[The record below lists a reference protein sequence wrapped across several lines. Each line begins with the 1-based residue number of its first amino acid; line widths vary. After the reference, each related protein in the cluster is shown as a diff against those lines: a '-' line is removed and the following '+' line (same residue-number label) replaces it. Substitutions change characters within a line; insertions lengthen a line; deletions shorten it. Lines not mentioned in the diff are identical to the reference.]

1 MKLLKTFVLCML
13 VFSGDVYAAGN
24 KSGVKTNFRNTSW
37 EMSLSRVM
45 EREDAMFVRKNK
57 DYLLYKDSI
66 LGLKTDVEYKFTKD
80 KLYSGKYIIR
90 ENYTNRNNYIT
101 AYEKIKD
108 ALAKKYGEP
117 KTDDVF
123 WSTEQYKDDPDSWG
137 LAVAV
142 GKHLRFAIWVQGDT
156 NIVLGLTGANLSVDL
171 TVEYSNSEL
180 SKLDS
185 TIQEED
191 LSDL

>member
-1 MKLLKTFVLCML
+1 MKLLKIFVLCVL
-13 VFSGDVYAAGN
+13 IFSGDIYAAGKN
-24 KSGVKTNFRNTSW
+24 FGQKTSFRNASW
-37 EMSLSRVM
+37 GKSLFDVM
-45 EREDAMFVRKNK
+45 ADEGAKFVRKSR
-57 DYLLYKDSI
+57 DYLPYRGSI
-66 LGLKTDVEYKFTKD
+66 LGLKTDIEYKFVGD

-90 ENYTNRNNYIT
+90 ENYTNKNNYIP

-142 GKHLRFAIWVQGDT
+142 GEHLRFAIWVQGDT

-171 TVEYSNSEL
+171 TIEYSDSEL
-180 SKLDS
+180 SKLDKA
-185 TIQEED
+185 IEEED